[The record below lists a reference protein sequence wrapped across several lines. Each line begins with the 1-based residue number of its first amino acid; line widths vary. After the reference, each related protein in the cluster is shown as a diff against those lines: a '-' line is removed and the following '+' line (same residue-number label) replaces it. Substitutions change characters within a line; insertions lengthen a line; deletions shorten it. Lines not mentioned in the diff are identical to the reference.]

1 MLAYYDQIAGV
12 EQLRAAVL
20 KEVKDTVKETNDLY
34 SLQDKLLKSGMA
46 KDNPFMQMLDKA
58 ITVSENSSLTA
69 LQEQVEKDVLAL
81 GKLGNFVDGLFKKL
95 ADSSQIAVDSGLENM
110 LESATQLLE
119 METAA
124 YEREKK
130 VVEERYKE
138 EIDAIKSSNDEKWK
152 AIEYSDRLIDMEEQ
166 VAKSR
171 RMLLGL
177 SLSGAS
183 SGTLQ
188 EAQKELQK
196 IQKERQ
202 KIIEQQMV
210 EEAQKQLEK
219 ERDDRIQQLGAA
231 QITAMSGLTRAI
243 EYLTQTIQ
251 QRTNTAGEPND
262 PALFGLQ

>member
-1 MLAYYDQIAGV
+1 
-12 EQLRAAVL
+12 
-20 KEVKDTVKETNDLY
+20 
-34 SLQDKLLKSGMA
+34 
-46 KDNPFMQMLDKA
+46 
-58 ITVSENSSLTA
+58 
-69 LQEQVEKDVLAL
+69 
-81 GKLGNFVDGLFKKL
+81 
-95 ADSSQIAVDSGLENM
+95 M

-119 METAA
+119 MQTAA

-152 AIEYSDRLIDMEEQ
+152 AIEYSDRLIDMEEE
-166 VAKSR
+166 VTRSR
-171 RMLLGL
+171 RTLLGL

-210 EEAQKQLEK
+210 EEAQKQLET
-219 ERDDRIQQLGAA
+219 ERDNRIQELGAE
-231 QITAMSGLTRAI
+231 QITAMGTLTDAIVRLTRRI
-243 EYLTQTIQ
+243 EERDRGTF
-251 QRTNTAGEPND
+251 GEAPD
-262 PALFGLQ
+262 PSLLGA